1 MPETPMETLRRAIA
15 AMRADAER
23 CGDAP
28 GSFIPAVADWL
39 GSEARRAHGGEGGID
54 CVPNLPFAV
63 ARAYL
68 GEADHA

>member
-28 GSFIPAVADWL
+28 GSFIPATAEWL
-39 GSEARRAHGGEGGID
+39 ETEAHMASLRGSSPEGQTFHA
-54 CVPNLPFAV
+54 LKV